1 MFQSALQFVN
11 NLRLRTKLALSFCIV
26 VFIPVVA
33 VGLLLAG
40 QLRDMALDN
49 AVEQTVTN
57 VERVKQRTMEVIN
70 VANDIAYRLANDDRL
85 ETVANRR
92 YGTTWEVVDAY
103 RSYPDFEQYVN
114 LYNEISNIRFY
125 MENPTMLNNWEF
137 MQPNEEIRSS
147 WWYQWALDSYSGTV
161 GWYYLEDERDRRHY
175 LSLVR
180 KVYFPSAKT
189 SGVLVVNVNMDTLGT
204 IVGQESFETMIVDDS
219 GTIVSANRPDR
230 IGLTLAGIE
239 FDPQLAEARQG
250 MFEQQI
256 DGEAHR
262 VLIEPL
268 APNASVN
275 GLRIISIFAVED
287 ITADVDRI
295 QLTAFIV
302 ILAALIVGVM
312 LTYAF
317 SGMLTRRMSRLS
329 KHITKVATGNL
340 TTVMEIDGQDEIG
353 QLARQFNSM
362 VSSIHA
368 LVSEVQE
375 SNRQKHQLEMKQN
388 EIRLKMLA
396 SQINPH
402 FLFNA
407 LESIRMKAHLKGEKE
422 IAQIV
427 RLLGKLMRKNLEISR
442 RLARLEDEIDIVRC
456 YLDIQ
461 RFRYEERL
469 KYELLNEPG
478 TESIPVP
485 PLIIQPI
492 VENAV
497 IHGIEGKEEG
507 GAVTLRIVRIG
518 GDVLVEVADDGVGM
532 DGERLAALI
541 ASLDEQEG
549 EEQRRIGLRN
559 VHQRLILMYGPNS
572 GLRIESAIGAGTR
585 VSFRLPAG
593 GERTHVQGAGGG

>member
-1 MFQSALQFVN
+1 MN
-11 NLRLRTKLALSFCIV
+11 NLRLRTKLALSFCVV
-26 VFIPVVA
+26 VFIPVLA
-33 VGLLLAG
+33 VGLFLTG
-40 QLRDMALDN
+40 QLRNMALDN
-49 AVEQTVTN
+49 AVEQTVAN
-57 VERVKQRTMEVIN
+57 VERVKQRTMETIN

-92 YGTTWEVVDAY
+92 YDTTWEVVSAY

-137 MQPNEEIRSS
+137 MQPDVEIRNA
-147 WWYQWALDSYSGTV
+147 WWYRWALDSYNGTV
-161 GWYYLEDERDRRHY
+161 GWYYLEDERDHRHY

-180 KVYFPSAKT
+180 KVYFPGAKT

-230 IGLTLAGIE
+230 IGRTLAGIE
-239 FDPQLAEARQG
+239 FGPELAEAY
-250 MFEQQI
+250 
-256 DGEAHR
+256 R
-262 VLIEPL
+262 VLVEPL

-275 GLRIISIFAVED
+275 GLRIITIFAVDE

-295 QLTAFIV
+295 QRTALVV
-302 ILAALIVGVM
+302 ILAALLVGMM
-312 LTYAF
+312 LTYAV

-340 TTVMEIDGQDEIG
+340 STVMEIDGQDEIG

-368 LVSEVQE
+368 LVHEVQE
-375 SNRQKHQLEMKQN
+375 SNRQKHRLEVKQN

-469 KYELLNEPG
+469 AYDLMVEPG
-478 TESIPVP
+478 LEAIPVP

-507 GAVTLRIVRIG
+507 GTVAIRVIRDGEAAV
-518 GDVLVEVADDGVGM
+518 VEVVDDGVGM
-532 DGERLAALI
+532 EEERLEALH

-559 VHQRLILMYGPNS
+559 VHQRLILMYGPSS
-572 GLRIESAIGAGTR
+572 GLSIESTSGAGTR

-593 GERTHVQGAGGG
+593 GERLHVQSAGGG

>member
-1 MFQSALQFVN
+1 VLQSALQFVN
-11 NLRLRTKLALSFCIV
+11 NLRLRTKLALSFFVV
-26 VFIPVVA
+26 VFIPVMA
-33 VGLLLAG
+33 VGLLLTG

-49 AVEQTVTN
+49 AVEQTVAN
-57 VERVKQRTMEVIN
+57 VERVKQRTMEIIN

-92 YGTTWEVVDAY
+92 YRSTWEVVSAY

-125 MENPTMLNNWEF
+125 MDNPTMLNNWEF
-137 MQPNEEIRSS
+137 MQPDEEIRNA
-147 WWYQWALDSYSGTV
+147 WWYRRALESYSGAV
-161 GWYYLEDERDRRHY
+161 SWYYLEDERDRRHY

-180 KVYFPSAKT
+180 KVYFPTART

-204 IVGQESFETMIVDDS
+204 IVAQEAFDTMIVDDS

-230 IGLTLAGIE
+230 VGQTLAGID
-239 FDPQLAEARQG
+239 FDPELAEARQG
-250 MFEQQI
+250 MFEQMI

-268 APNASVN
+268 APSGSVN
-275 GLRIISIFAVED
+275 GLRIVTIFAVED

-295 QLTAFIV
+295 QLTALVV
-302 ILAALIVGVM
+302 ILAALAVGVM

-340 TTVMEIDGQDEIG
+340 STVMEIDGQDEIG

-362 VSSIHA
+362 VASIHA
-368 LVSEVQE
+368 LVNEVRE

-422 IAQIV
+422 IAQTV
-427 RLLGKLMRKNLEISR
+427 RLLGKLMRRNLEISR

-469 KYELLNEPG
+469 NYELLIEPG
-478 TESIPVP
+478 MEQIPVP

-497 IHGIEGKEEG
+497 VHGIEGKEEG
-507 GAVTLRIVRIG
+507 GTVTVRIVRE
-518 GDVLVEVADDGVGM
+518 GDDALVEVADDGVGM
-532 DGERLAALI
+532 EEDRLAALI

-559 VHQRLILMYGPNS
+559 VHQRLILMYGPAS
-572 GLRIESAIGAGTR
+572 GLSIESASGSGTR

-593 GERTHVQGAGGG
+593 GERTHV

>member
-1 MFQSALQFVN
+1 VFQAALQFVN
-11 NLRLRTKLALSFCIV
+11 NLRLRTKLALSFLVV
-26 VFIPVVA
+26 VFVPVLA

-40 QLRDMALDN
+40 QLRSMALDN
-49 AVEQTVTN
+49 AVEQTVAN

-92 YGTTWEVVDAY
+92 YNTTWEVVSAY
-103 RSYPDFEQYVN
+103 RSYPDFGQYIN

-137 MQPNEEIRSS
+137 MQPDETIRHS
-147 WWYQWALDSYSGTV
+147 WWYRWALDSYNGTV
-161 GWYYLEDERDRRHY
+161 GWFYLEDERDRRHY

-180 KVYFPSAKT
+180 RVYFPNAKT
-189 SGVLVVNVNMDTLGT
+189 SGVLVVNVNMDTLAT
-204 IVGQESFETMIVDDS
+204 ILEQESFETMIVDDS

-230 IGLTLAGIE
+230 IGRTLADIE
-239 FDPQLAEARQG
+239 FAPELAEARQG
-250 MFEQQI
+250 MFEQEMG
-256 DGEAHR
+256 GEAYR
-262 VLIEPL
+262 ILIEPL
-268 APNASVN
+268 APNASVS
-275 GLRIISIFAVED
+275 GLRIITIFAVDE

-295 QLTAFIV
+295 QLTALVV
-302 ILAALIVGVM
+302 IIAALALGIM

-362 VSSIHA
+362 VASIQE
-368 LVSEVQE
+368 LVREVEE
-375 SNRQKHQLEMKQN
+375 SNRQKHRLEMKQN

-427 RLLGKLMRKNLEISR
+427 RLLGKLMRRSLEISR

-469 KYELLNEPG
+469 DYRIDVEPG
-478 TESIPVP
+478 TEHLPVP

-507 GAVTLRIVRIG
+507 GTVTVRIVREG
-518 GDVLVEVADDGVGM
+518 GAVRVDIADDGIGM
-532 DGERLAALI
+532 DEERLAALT
-541 ASLDEQEG
+541 ASLDEREE

-559 VHQRLILMYGPNS
+559 VHQRLVLMYGPSS
-572 GLRIESAIGAGTR
+572 GLEIESKTGAGTR
-585 VSFRLPAG
+585 VTFRLPVG
-593 GERTHVQGAGGG
+593 GERLHVQSAGGG

>member
-1 MFQSALQFVN
+1 VFQSALQFVN
-11 NLRLRTKLALSFCIV
+11 NLRLRTKLALSFYVV
-26 VFIPVVA
+26 VFIPVMA
-33 VGLLLAG
+33 VGLLLTG
-40 QLRDMALDN
+40 QLRNMALDN
-49 AVEQTVTN
+49 AVEQTLAN

-92 YGTTWEVVDAY
+92 YGTTWEVVAAY

-137 MQPNEEIRSS
+137 MQPDEKIKNS
-147 WWYQWALDSYSGTV
+147 WWYRWAMDSFSGTV
-161 GWYYLEDERDRRHY
+161 GWYYLEDERDGRHY

-180 KVYFPSAKT
+180 KVYFPGAKT

-204 IVGQESFETMIVDDS
+204 IVRQESFETMIVDDS
-219 GTIVSANRPDR
+219 GTIVSANRPER
-230 IGLTLAGIE
+230 TGLTLAGIE

-256 DGEAHR
+256 DGEAYR
-262 VLIEPL
+262 VLVEPL

-275 GLRIISIFAVED
+275 GLRIITIFAVDD

-295 QLTAFIV
+295 QTTALIV
-302 ILAALIVGVM
+302 ILAALALGIM

-340 TTVMEIDGQDEIG
+340 STVMEIDGQDEIG

-368 LVSEVQE
+368 LVNEVQE
-375 SNRQKHQLEMKQN
+375 SNRQRHQLEMKQN

-469 KYELLNEPG
+469 KYELQIEPG
-478 TESIPVP
+478 TEFIPVP

-497 IHGIEGKEEG
+497 IHGLEGKEEG
-507 GAVTLRIVRIG
+507 GTVTLRIVRDG
-518 GDVLVEVADDGVGM
+518 EAALVEVIDDGVGM
-532 DGERLAALI
+532 DEDRLAALT
-541 ASLDEQEG
+541 ASLGELEG

-559 VHQRLILMYGPNS
+559 VHQRLILMYGPSS
-572 GLRIESAIGAGTR
+572 GLRLESTSGAGTR
-585 VSFRLPAG
+585 VSFRLPVG
-593 GERTHVQGAGGG
+593 GERLHVQSVGGG